1 MNLIRLVSILGAAG
15 FAAAGPIYTLADLGT
30 LGGPAAM
37 ALGVNGQGQAVGTM
51 LDPYGYM
58 HAFLSSSPLGS
69 NAGEAEASGI
79 NNAGQVSGT
88 QFFNGDAYATVW
100 NGGVATTIGGA
111 GSFALAINNSGN
123 VAGMLVNNGH
133 GNAFV
138 TENGTIID
146 LGAFDGGSWASAYS
160 LNDQGQAAGYGMIGN
175 GVFRGFVWTPGRG
188 YTALGTLG
196 GLSSYAMSINYWGEA
211 AGSAQIASGYSHA
224 FVAYGTAMT
233 DLGTLGGV
241 ASYAYG
247 INDSGNVAGYSW
259 IADNAATDGFLEVGG
274 VMYDINSLL
283 IDAPGWQVTALY
295 GINNSNQA
303 VGVGVLNGVEHA
315 VLLTDPPAPTS
326 DTSVATP
333 EPAAWICT
341 ISGLAVFLFRK
352 RSTRSAFPL
361 RPRPLGQR
369 PEPPR

>member
-15 FAAAGPIYTLADLGT
+15 FAVAGPIYTLADLGT

-37 ALGVNGQGQAVGTM
+37 AVGVNDQGQAVGMM

-58 HAFLSSSPLGS
+58 HAFSSSSALGS
-69 NAGEAEASGI
+69 NTAEAEASGI

-88 QFFNGDAYATVW
+88 QFFNGNAYATVW
-100 NGGVATTIGGA
+100 NNGVATTVGGA
-111 GSFALAINNSGN
+111 GSFALAINNSGD
-123 VAGMLVNNGH
+123 VAGMLVNNGQ

-146 LGAFDGGSWASAYS
+146 LGGFEGGSWSSAYS
-160 LNDQGQAAGYGMIGN
+160 LNDTGQAAGYGMIGN
-175 GVFRGFVWTPGRG
+175 GVFRGFAWTPGQG

-196 GLSSYAMSINYWGEA
+196 GLNSYAMGINAWGEV
-211 AGSAQIASGYSHA
+211 AGSAQIANGYSHA
-224 FVAYGTAMT
+224 FVAYGTTMI

-259 IADNAATDGFLEVGG
+259 IAGNTTTDGFLEEGG

-295 GINNSNQA
+295 GINNSNQL
-303 VGVGVLNGVEHA
+303 VGVGILNGVEHA
-315 VLLTDPPAPTS
+315 VLLTDPPVPAS
-326 DTSVATP
+326 DISVATP
-333 EPAAWICT
+333 EPAAWVCT
-341 ISGLAVFLFRK
+341 ISGLAVFLLRK
-352 RSTRSAFPL
+352 SLTRSAFPL
-361 RPRPLGQR
+361 RRRQPLQ
-369 PEPPR
+369 PQAPPQ

>member
-1 MNLIRLVSILGAAG
+1 MNLIRLISILGAAG
-15 FAAAGPIYTLADLGT
+15 FGAAGPIYKLVDLGT

-37 ALGVNGQGQAVGTM
+37 AFGVNDQGQAVGTM

-58 HAFLSSSPLGS
+58 HAFSSSSSLGS
-69 NAGEAEASGI
+69 NATEAEASGI
-79 NNAGQVSGT
+79 NNARQVSGT

-100 NGGVATTIGGA
+100 NDGVATTIGGA
-111 GSFALAINNSGN
+111 GSFALAINNSGD

-138 TENGTIID
+138 TENGTVID
-146 LGAFDGGSWASAYS
+146 LGAFNGGAWSSAYS
-160 LNDQGQAAGYGMIGN
+160 LNDKGQAAGYGMIGN
-175 GVFRGFVWTPGRG
+175 GVFRGFVWSPGQG

-196 GLSSYAMSINYWGEA
+196 GLNSYAMGINAWGEV

-224 FVAYGTAMT
+224 FVAYGTTMA

-247 INDSGNVAGYSW
+247 INDQGNVAGYSW
-259 IADNAATDGFLEVGG
+259 IAGNATTGGFLEEGG

-295 GINNSNQA
+295 GINNGNQV

-341 ISGLAVFLFRK
+341 ISGLAVFLLRK
-352 RSTRSAFPL
+352 SLTRFASPL
-361 RPRPLGQR
+361 RRRPQSQR
-369 PEPPR
+369 PEPPQ